1 MVPNLHLF
9 PIQIQPQQLANLNYK
24 PVNQGFKAKLAQY
37 NSILRMN
44 WNKRIHNVDH
54 IARLIPNQCQYC
66 K

>member
-9 PIQIQPQQLANLNYK
+9 PIQIQSQQLVDLNYK
-24 PVNQGFKAKLAQY
+24 PMNQGFKARLAQY
-37 NSILRMN
+37 NSILKMS
-44 WNKRIHNVDH
+44 WKRRNHNMDH